1 MFTKVSHVGVVVR
14 NIKDALEAYTDM
26 LGLDAPVQKM
36 DLPELGFKNAM
47 LKIGD
52 FGAGAAQSVALMVVL
67 SAILLIWIP
76 LFNWLFDLAEWRLT
90 RRRASDR
97 PHTMRALHAFG
108 MEATSLVVTVPA
120 IMIVGGHGF
129 WEAVAVDIGLS
140 IVYVIYAYVFHIL
153 YDRFRPVTKVD

>member
-1 MFTKVSHVGVVVR
+1 MAIRSIRERAFQT
-14 NIKDALEAYTDM
+14 LLYEA
-26 LGLDAPVQKM
+26 GGIAVAAP
-36 DLPELGFKNAM
+36 LYNL
-47 LKIGD
+47 I
-52 FGAGAAQSVALMVVL
+52 FGAGAAESVTLMLVL
-67 SAILLIWIP
+67 SVILLIWIP

-97 PHTMRALHAFG
+97 PHALRALHAFG

-140 IVYVIYAYVFHIL
+140 VVYVIYAYVFHIL
-153 YDRFRPVTKVD
+153 YDRFRPVTKAD